1 MNNYQST
8 FGDNMVASLHL
19 VPSYPVCLLV
29 AASGISSAWFQVS
42 TLHNVTEMVQLRPLL
57 MHMHN

>member
-1 MNNYQST
+1 
-8 FGDNMVASLHL
+8 MVASLHL
-19 VPSYPVCLLV
+19 VPSYPVCLPV
-29 AASGISSAWFQVS
+29 AASGISTAWFQVS